1 MGAMRVL
8 LASRSPR
15 RRELLLAAGV
25 QVEVRAPDV
34 DEAPRAR
41 EAPATMVMRLALEK
55 ASTVRAKDTVVVAA
69 DTAVVLDG
77 EPLGKPIDHE
87 HAVGMLSRLSG
98 RRHEVL
104 TGFCVRRGRERLATV
119 VSTEV
124 WFRVLSQAEIVGY
137 VATGEPLDKAG
148 AYGIQGVGGA
158 LIDRLNGSYTNVVG
172 LPLSEVLAAIR
183 EVHR

>member
-1 MGAMRVL
+1 M
-8 LASRSPR
+8 
-15 RRELLLAAGV
+15 LAAGV
-25 QVEVRAPDV
+25 QVEVRAPEL
-34 DEAPRAR
+34 DEAAGAG
-41 EAPATMVMRLALEK
+41 EAPAAMVMRLAIEK
-55 ASTVRAKDTVVVAA
+55 ADTVRTREAVVVAA

-77 EPLGKPIDHE
+77 EPLGKPADHE

-124 WFRVLSQAEIVGY
+124 WFRALTQAEIVGY
-137 VATGEPLDKAG
+137 VSTGEPLDKAG
-148 AYGIQGVGGA
+148 GYGIQGIGGA
-158 LIDRLNGSYTNVVG
+158 LIDRLHGSYTNVVG

-183 EVHR
+183 EVQR

>member
-1 MGAMRVL
+1 MRVL

-34 DEAPRAR
+34 DEAP
-41 EAPATMVMRLALEK
+41 APDEPPAAMVMRLAIEK
-55 ASTVRAKDTVVVAA
+55 AGTVRTRDAVVVAA

-77 EPLGKPIDHE
+77 AALGKPVDHE
-87 HAVGMLSRLSG
+87 HAVGMLGCLSG

-104 TGFCVRRGRERLATV
+104 TGFCVQRGRERLATV
-119 VSTEV
+119 VTTEV
-124 WFRVLSQAEIVGY
+124 WFRELSQAEIVGY

-158 LIDRLNGSYTNVVG
+158 LIDRLKGSYTNVVG
-172 LPLSEVLAAIR
+172 LPLAEVLAAIR
-183 EVHR
+183 EVQR